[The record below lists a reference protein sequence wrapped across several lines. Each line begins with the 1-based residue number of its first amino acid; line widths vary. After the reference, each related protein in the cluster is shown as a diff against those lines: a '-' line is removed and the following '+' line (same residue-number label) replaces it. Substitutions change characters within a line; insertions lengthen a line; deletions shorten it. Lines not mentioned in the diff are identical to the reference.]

1 MKYFLLILFILP
13 SWKNLI
19 AEINLRV
26 ELFQNNTSEILDT
39 IKTKTP
45 FKKDS
50 LSTSFTDTTKIIQKE
65 KLLPINLPSSI
76 NYDSTGFTLQKEKL
90 NYTDYRTTA
99 DYFRQSTFGFI
110 RDLGIVG
117 QPNEVMLYGQGF
129 NNISF
134 INNGIEINNRI
145 QNSFDVNLFQSE
157 SIDSIE
163 VFPLAQGFLYSN
175 INNVSLINFISKDFN
190 TKQPYSRIKF
200 YQAPFEEGMFDGIF
214 SSNFGPRLSTFFE
227 ITNQSTDLRY
237 SNTDY
242 SFWSGLIRLRYLLNE
257 NINLNFSYNYS
268 QTNQQLY
275 GGVDADNINNLYP
288 PEQFTEVLFSADA
301 APVRFADRYQKVR
314 NHFFVFDLTAKISH
328 NDLLNFSLYSIAG
341 LTEFRQNEYNRTSPN
356 NIAVIANN
364 NRYETYGAKL
374 FYKHNFSIINYSSTN
389 LIEEI
394 KLSSYGNFIRRDLT
408 NFSSAHKFLFFPNSN
423 FISVSVFGK
432 YLNYDGENNSGY
444 GFDGTFDISKQ
455 IKLYGGYS
463 NFDKPRSILEN
474 IPYQIISDD
483 ILTDSPS
490 LGKSKNTNIELKLIY
505 SSNALNLSLG
515 FFSQNQKDKLISGIV
530 YEDSSKKDQAVYFR
544 REDGFIKG
552 FNLNIDFTIW
562 KLLFRSNTS
571 YYFDSKSRS
580 ELGIPEF
587 TSNGG
592 IYYIDTLF
600 NHNLKLKTGINYYSI
615 GSRNQIYFDFE
626 KGISTPYIIDN
637 YYNGSVINSFEY
649 FSPEFQFD
657 FFFSGKIQDRAII
670 YFVFENL
677 LNCQYFIVP
686 YFPKQERG
694 IRFGVAWEFLD

>member
-1 MKYFLLILFILP
+1 MKYFLLILFFSL
-13 SWKNLI
+13 SLKNLI
-19 AEINLRV
+19 AEINFTT
-26 ELFQNNTSEILDT
+26 ELFQNNILENQDT

-50 LSTSFTDTTKIIQKE
+50 LNTSFADTTKIIHKE
-65 KLLPINLPSSI
+65 ILLPVKLPSSI
-76 NYDSTGFTLQKEKL
+76 NYGGTGFILQKEKL

-99 DYFRQSTFGFI
+99 DYFRQSTFGFN

-117 QPNEVMLYGQGF
+117 QPSEVMLYGQGF

-134 INNGIEINNRI
+134 INNGIDITNRL
-145 QNSFDVNLFQSE
+145 QNSFDLNLFQSE

-163 VFPLAQGFLYSN
+163 VFPLVQGFFYSN
-175 INNVSLINFISKDFN
+175 INNIASINFISKDFN

-242 SFWSGLIRLRYLLNE
+242 SFWTGLIRLRYLLNE

-275 GGVDADNINNLYP
+275 GGVDADSIKNLYSP
-288 PEQFTEVLFSADA
+288 DQFTEVLFSADA
-301 APVRFADRYQKVR
+301 APVRFSDRYHKVR
-314 NHFFVFDLTAKISH
+314 NHSFVLDLTAKISD

-341 LTEFRQNEYNRTSPN
+341 LTEFRQNEYNKSSLDN
-356 NIAVIANN
+356 MAVITNN

-374 FYKHNFSIINYSSTN
+374 FYVHNFSFISYSSIN
-389 LIEEI
+389 LIEEN
-394 KLSSYGNFIRRDLT
+394 KLSSYGNLIRRDLT

-423 FISVSVFGK
+423 FISASVFGK

-444 GFDGTFDISKQ
+444 GFDGTLYISKQ
-455 IKLYGGYS
+455 IKLYGGFS
-463 NFDKPRSILEN
+463 SFDKPHSIFEN
-474 IPYQIISDD
+474 IPHQIISDD
-483 ILTDSPS
+483 ISTDSPS
-490 LGKSKNTNIELKLIY
+490 LGKSKNTNIELKLFY
-505 SSNALNLSLG
+505 SSDALNLSLG
-515 FFSQNQKDKLISGIV
+515 FFSQSQNDKLISGIV
-530 YEDSSKKDQAVYFR
+530 SRDSSKKDQAVYFGR
-544 REDGFIKG
+544 RDGLIKG

-562 KLLFRSNTS
+562 KLLFHSNTS
-571 YYFDSKSRS
+571 YYFDSESRS
-580 ELGIPEF
+580 EFGIPEF

-600 NHNLKLKTGINYYSI
+600 NNNLKLKTGINYYSI
-615 GSRNQIYFDFE
+615 GSRNHIYFDFE

-637 YYNGSVINSFEY
+637 YYNGSIINSFEY
-649 FSPEFQFD
+649 FSPEFEFD

-677 LNCQYFIVP
+677 LNRQYFIVP

>member
-1 MKYFLLILFILP
+1 MKYFLLILFFLP
-13 SWKNLI
+13 SLKNLI
-19 AEINLRV
+19 AEINFPA
-26 ELFQNNTSEILDT
+26 ELFQNNRSAIQDT

-50 LSTSFTDTTKIIQKE
+50 LNASFADTTKIIQKE
-65 KLLPINLPSSI
+65 KLLPVKLPSSI
-76 NYDSTGFTLQKEKL
+76 NYDSTGFILQKEKL

-99 DYFRQSTFGFI
+99 DYFRQSAFGFN

-129 NNISF
+129 KNISF
-134 INNGIEINNRI
+134 INNGIDITNRL
-145 QNSFDVNLFQSE
+145 QNSFDLNLFQSE

-163 VFPLAQGFLYSN
+163 VLPLAQGFFYSN
-175 INNVSLINFISKDFN
+175 INNVSSINFISKDFN

-214 SSNFGPRLSTFFE
+214 SSNFGPRLSTFVE

-237 SNTDY
+237 TNTDY

-275 GGVDADNINNLYP
+275 GGVDVDSIKKLYLP
-288 PEQFTEVLFSADA
+288 DQFTEVLYSVDA
-301 APVRFADRYQKVR
+301 APVNFPDRYQKVR
-314 NHFFVFDLTAKISH
+314 NHSFVLDLAARISD
-328 NDLLNFSLYSIAG
+328 NNLLNFSFYSIAG
-341 LTEFRQNEYNRTSPN
+341 LTEFRQNEYNKSSLDDM
-356 NIAVIANN
+356 AVIAYN

-374 FYKHNFSIINYSSTN
+374 FYEHNFSFISYSSIN
-389 LIEEI
+389 LIEEN
-394 KLSSYGNFIRRDLT
+394 KLSSYGNYIRRDLT

-423 FISVSVFGK
+423 FVTVSIFGK
-432 YLNYDGENNSGY
+432 YLNYDGEDNSGY
-444 GFDGTFDISKQ
+444 GLDGTLDISKH
-455 IKLYGGYS
+455 IKFYGGFS
-463 NFDKPRSILEN
+463 SFDKPHSIFEN
-474 IPYQIISDD
+474 ITYQIISDD

-490 LGKSKNTNIELKLIY
+490 LGKSRNTNIELKLIY
-505 SSNALNLSLG
+505 SSDALNLSLG
-515 FFSQNQKDKLISGIV
+515 FFSQNQKVKLISGIV
-530 YEDSSKKDQAVYFR
+530 SQDSSKKDQAVYFKGR
-544 REDGFIKG
+544 DTFIKG
-552 FNLNIDFTIW
+552 LNLNIDFTIW
-562 KLLFRSNTS
+562 KLLFHSNTS
-571 YYFDSKSRS
+571 YYFDSESRS
-580 ELGIPEF
+580 EFGIPEF
-587 TSNGG
+587 TSTGG

-600 NHNLKLKTGINYYSI
+600 NNNLKLKTGINYYSI

-626 KGISTPYIIDN
+626 KGISTPYLIDN

-677 LNCQYFIVP
+677 LNRQYFIVP